1 MTNIKPARKVTEANQ
16 SSEKLLTLIELLST
30 WSEPVKLQSLASQAS
45 MNVSTTLRFLMALE
59 NKGYVV
65 QDDTGRYSLTYKLCR
80 IANNI
85 KIHTSIRNI
94 CLPFMKEVSRYFGE
108 TVNLSEE
115 ENMSVVY
122 LEVIQCER
130 QALCTTQRIGK
141 VAPLYCTGVGKLFI
155 LNHPWEKL
163 CDYYEKNKPVKYT
176 ENTCT
181 TMEEIFNKRETAR
194 ECGYSIDDEE
204 CEMGMRCVAVP
215 IRNYTGEIIAGLSVS
230 GPTTR
235 MTLENIQ
242 EKVPYLLEISKK
254 ISRRLGAEI

>member
-122 LEVIQCER
+122 
-130 QALCTTQRIGK
+130 
-141 VAPLYCTGVGKLFI
+141 
-155 LNHPWEKL
+155 
-163 CDYYEKNKPVKYT
+163 
-176 ENTCT
+176 
-181 TMEEIFNKRETAR
+181 
-194 ECGYSIDDEE
+194 
-204 CEMGMRCVAVP
+204 
-215 IRNYTGEIIAGLSVS
+215 
-230 GPTTR
+230 
-235 MTLENIQ
+235 
-242 EKVPYLLEISKK
+242 
-254 ISRRLGAEI
+254 